1 MGLTTTLTV
10 LSSALITTSWTT
22 ALMIVVAAFVAGF
35 ATASLRRHLRITRR
49 FNAIPFD
56 ARVTGPILLS

>member
-1 MGLTTTLTV
+1 MGLTTTLPV
-10 LSSALITTSWTT
+10 LSSALITMSWTT
-22 ALMIVVAAFVAGF
+22 AFLIVVVAFVAGI
-35 ATASLRRHLRITRR
+35 ATASFRRHLRITRR